1 MLIMQQTT
9 VSIKLY
15 SRVSV
20 WLVLFMNTS
29 PSDLEVMQYRNWW
42 RFWEDEKYCIQS
54 MVWIIFIM
62 LNSGGK

>member
-54 MVWIIFIM
+54 MVWIIFIV

>member
-1 MLIMQQTT
+1 MQQTT

>member
-42 RFWEDEKYCIQS
+42 SFWEDEKYCIQS
-54 MVWIIFIM
+54 MVWIIFIV

>member
-1 MLIMQQTT
+1 MQQTT

-54 MVWIIFIM
+54 MVWIIFIV

>member
-1 MLIMQQTT
+1 MQQTT

-29 PSDLEVMQYRNWW
+29 PSDLEVMQYRNW
-42 RFWEDEKYCIQS
+42 
-54 MVWIIFIM
+54 
-62 LNSGGK
+62 

>member
-42 RFWEDEKYCIQS
+42 SFWEDEKYWIQS
-54 MVWIIFIM
+54 MVWIIFIV